1 MVRVDIYQKEVKG
14 KNQLFYVPIYT
25 HQVKKGSTRILP
37 TTCGYDYVD
46 ETFKKLFSLYPNDY
60 IVMKKDE
67 NISQGY
73 YIGYDT
79 AVSSISYISNLISG
93 NSNFNRI
100 TGRSLSSIYRL
111 DISILGDNYP
121 WEKLY

>member
-60 IVMKKDE
+60 IIMKKD
-67 NISQGY
+67 NNTIQGY
-73 YIGYDT
+73 YIKYNT
-79 AVSSISYISNLISG
+79 SNSVITHISNLMPGST
-93 NSNFNRI
+93 NFKET
-100 TGRSLSSIYRL
+100 TGRSLTEIYRL